1 MEPTEVVNTL
11 WDRINECLV
20 DENGLSC
27 MRRLVRNASMLSA
40 YMESFGILSEA
51 RTALYVLK
59 SKNKKISMGSHSR
72 TVDNALVFIFLKM
85 LMTLPT
91 RTKAYRLGIIDKDGR
106 LIRQPKTK
114 EEEDCI
120 SNLDLLMF
128 KIRKW
133 LASRVQYLSSVS
145 WLKGTDNTIR
155 LQNYFSNAETV
166 ARQYQVQRIN
176 ADLERLL
183 SKGD

>member
-1 MEPTEVVNTL
+1 
-11 WDRINECLV
+11 
-20 DENGLSC
+20 
-27 MRRLVRNASMLSA
+27 
-40 YMESFGILSEA
+40 
-51 RTALYVLK
+51 
-59 SKNKKISMGSHSR
+59 MGSHSR

-85 LMTLPT
+85 LTTLPT

-166 ARQYQVQRIN
+166 ARQYQVQRVN